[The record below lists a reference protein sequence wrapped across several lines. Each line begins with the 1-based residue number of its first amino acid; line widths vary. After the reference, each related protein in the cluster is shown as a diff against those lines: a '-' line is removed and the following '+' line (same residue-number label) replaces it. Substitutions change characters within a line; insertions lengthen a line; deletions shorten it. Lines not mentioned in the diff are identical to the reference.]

1 MTVGREGGGGTG
13 ACVLFREEIWVTPSR
28 KHRAGTVQAGPPVT
42 GDTADLRDPVR
53 CLDFVFS
60 F

>member
-1 MTVGREGGGGTG
+1 M
-13 ACVLFREEIWVTPSR
+13 FREEIWVTPSR